1 MKDTIWIKKG
11 RFTPLAIL
19 LMLALPL
26 TTSVICLCF
35 GRMNVPVGEVLAALR
50 TALTGGSAAN
60 VQNYS
65 IVINLRLPRIL
76 MAIIVGAGL
85 TCAGNTFQS
94 LFSNPLA
101 TPDILGVTSGTCVGA
116 ILAIILSCSILE
128 TQLIAL
134 VFGLASVC
142 FTLKIA
148 GKNDGRSMVYLVLA
162 GTIASSLFNAV
173 GSLLKYTADPQ
184 DKLPEITYWLMG
196 SFTSASY
203 QKILIGCPLI
213 IAGIAVIYLL
223 RWRLNILSLSDDEA
237 RASGISIKQTRMLFI
252 LASTLIT
259 ASAVSMCGQVGWI
272 GLLIPHCARMLVG
285 SNNRYV
291 VPVSLS
297 LGASFMILIDTLSRT
312 ISIIELPLSILT
324 AIIGA
329 PVFISLLNKT
339 RSNLR
344 WILQV
349 QNGCFGYPGQP
360 AILENIDLTLE
371 EGHILAILGPN
382 GIGKT
387 TLLKCMIGLLPW
399 HSGKTLLYGK
409 EIHTLKPKEVWSTIS
424 YIPQSHGFAF
434 SYTGLEM
441 VLLGR
446 SAHLGMFQQP
456 GKEELEMA
464 EAMMERVGISH
475 LANKDCNRMSGGE
488 LQMVLIAR
496 ALINDPKL
504 IILDEPETGLDF
516 HNQILVLNMVE
527 RLAHEEGISAIM
539 NTHYPTNA
547 MSVADEALMLNRKG
561 EFFYGPAAAILNEQN
576 ISYSFDVQV
585 IVDELNYQG
594 RAVRSIVPVALRGNA
609 V

>member
-35 GRMNVPVGEVLAALR
+35 GRMNVPVGEVLTALR

-237 RASGISIKQTRMLFI
+237 RASGINIKQTG
-252 LASTLIT
+252 
-259 ASAVSMCGQVGWI
+259 C
-272 GLLIPHCARMLVG
+272 C
-285 SNNRYV
+285 
-291 VPVSLS
+291 
-297 LGASFMILIDTLSRT
+297 SFW
-312 ISIIELPLSILT
+312 LP
-324 AIIGA
+324 
-329 PVFISLLNKT
+329 
-339 RSNLR
+339 R
-344 WILQV
+344 
-349 QNGCFGYPGQP
+349 
-360 AILENIDLTLE
+360 
-371 EGHILAILGPN
+371 
-382 GIGKT
+382 
-387 TLLKCMIGLLPW
+387 
-399 HSGKTLLYGK
+399 
-409 EIHTLKPKEVWSTIS
+409 
-424 YIPQSHGFAF
+424 
-434 SYTGLEM
+434 
-441 VLLGR
+441 
-446 SAHLGMFQQP
+446 
-456 GKEELEMA
+456 
-464 EAMMERVGISH
+464 
-475 LANKDCNRMSGGE
+475 
-488 LQMVLIAR
+488 
-496 ALINDPKL
+496 
-504 IILDEPETGLDF
+504 
-516 HNQILVLNMVE
+516 
-527 RLAHEEGISAIM
+527 
-539 NTHYPTNA
+539 
-547 MSVADEALMLNRKG
+547 
-561 EFFYGPAAAILNEQN
+561 
-576 ISYSFDVQV
+576 
-585 IVDELNYQG
+585 
-594 RAVRSIVPVALRGNA
+594 
-609 V
+609 